1 MLQWRKKKVKERSN
15 MGQKVNP
22 IVHRIGTYNNW
33 KSKWFAKG
41 DEYAANILEDY
52 KIRNLIITKM
62 GPQAAISE
70 IIIERGLGRLNI
82 IVKTG
87 RPGMLIGRGGKQLET
102 LRDEIT
108 KKIQKKFKIEIVE
121 VKKADLDAFIVAQT
135 IGMQMTKRMP
145 FRRACKQALQR
156 TITAGAKGA
165 RICVSGRLDGAEI
178 ARTEKFSEGS
188 VPLSTI
194 KTDISYGI
202 YHAPTTFGIVGVKV
216 WINLGERGK

>member
-1 MLQWRKKKVKERSN
+1 

-41 DEYAANILEDY
+41 GDVAINILEDY
-52 KIRNLIITKM
+52 KIRSLIMSKM

-70 IIIERGLGRLNI
+70 IIIEKGLGRLSI
-82 IVKTG
+82 IVKTA
-87 RPGMLIGRGGKQLET
+87 RPGMLIGRGGKQLEM
-102 LRDEIT
+102 LREEIT
-108 KKIQKKFKIEIVE
+108 KQIKKKFKIEIVE
-121 VKKADLDAFIVAQT
+121 VKKADLDAFVVAQT
-135 IGMQMTKRMP
+135 IGMQVSKRMP

-156 TITAGAKGA
+156 IIGAGAKGA
-165 RICVSGRLDGAEI
+165 RIAIAGRLDGAEI

-194 KTDISYGI
+194 KTDIGYGM
-202 YHAPTTFGIVGVKV
+202 YHAPTTFGIVGIKV